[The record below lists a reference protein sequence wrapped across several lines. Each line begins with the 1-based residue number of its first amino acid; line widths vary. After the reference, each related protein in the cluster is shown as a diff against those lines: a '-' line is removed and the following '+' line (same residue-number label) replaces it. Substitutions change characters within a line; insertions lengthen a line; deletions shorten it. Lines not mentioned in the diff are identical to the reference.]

1 MLLSSACQETGVF
14 LAPRELEVATAIPVP
29 NPFPNV
35 PTLWTHFS
43 VNRFVVRLSQLLLA
57 NSFCI
62 AGQVFCTFIINLL
75 AYVYIFTLCRQIA
88 IYDALNLTRSL
99 GQRDP
104 FMVSVVLL
112 CPSN

>member
-43 VNRFVVRLSQLLLA
+43 VNRFVVQLKSSSPNCCSPIPFALQVKYFAHSSLTYWLVCIYLPFADRL
-57 NSFCI
+57 
-62 AGQVFCTFIINLL
+62 
-75 AYVYIFTLCRQIA
+75 R
-88 IYDALNLTRSL
+88 
-99 GQRDP
+99 
-104 FMVSVVLL
+104 FMTHSI
-112 CPSN
+112 